1 MPRAGGP
8 RYPPMKSKAVPF
20 YLLMLLTHVAHVFE
34 ETWGGFWIVRKT
46 GLPAFLAI
54 NWLLFSIPVAILY
67 FILDR
72 KRWAF
77 QLGILYAGFMGLQ
90 GIGHNV
96 ATIVTGRYF
105 GGFAGGFSGVV
116 MLLVA
121 GPLIHHLRK
130 EMPGRG

>member
-1 MPRAGGP
+1 MKNRA
-8 RYPPMKSKAVPF
+8 VIF
-20 YLLMLLTHVAHVFE
+20 YLLMILAHVAHVFE
-34 ETWGGFWIVRKT
+34 ETWGGFWIESRI
-46 GLPAFLAI
+46 GQPAFLAI
-54 NWLLFSIPVAILY
+54 NWLLFAIPVVIFY

-77 QLGILYAGFMGLQ
+77 QLGMLYAGFMGLQ

-105 GGFAGGFSGVV
+105 GGFAGGFSGLV
-116 MLLVA
+116 MALIA
-121 GPLIHHLRK
+121 WPLIHHLRR